1 MDEKYK
7 TLLTSSFDAYLE
19 LLNQEAFPPGC
30 SYLSYDFDFLS
41 NRAWHLLGKE
51 MVECDLRELTNLLN
65 RWLYSLKR
73 WHAWNQAICPH
84 DEQTA
89 WALRSEFL
97 DAFAQECL
105 LKPSAMRDIFT
116 SVATSALHQVRLRS
130 DPAYSDRLEGDPVS
144 PTDKPR
150 PLTRGRKEARLRAI
164 ANKWP
169 EGEALLAA
177 ICRMD
182 NDAYKDATSNYRN
195 LSSHTIGPRLG
206 LGTTRTVT
214 RTVQQATR
222 LEQASGEFFRQVLI
236 PGKMCVTYGFGG
248 TLPLDLDAVL
258 IENERQLKLARDCY
272 EKYLTVLKIAVAAI
286 RHIPEEKK

>member
-1 MDEKYK
+1 
-7 TLLTSSFDAYLE
+7 
-19 LLNQEAFPPGC
+19 
-30 SYLSYDFDFLS
+30 
-41 NRAWHLLGKE
+41 
-51 MVECDLRELTNLLN
+51 
-65 RWLYSLKR
+65 
-73 WHAWNQAICPH
+73 
-84 DEQTA
+84 
-89 WALRSEFL
+89 
-97 DAFAQECL
+97 
-105 LKPSAMRDIFT
+105 
-116 SVATSALHQVRLRS
+116 
-130 DPAYSDRLEGDPVS
+130 LEGDPVS
-144 PTDKPR
+144 PTDKPKR
-150 PLTRGRKEARLRAI
+150 LTRRQKEARLRSI

-169 EGEALLAA
+169 EGKALLAA

-222 LEQASGEFFRQVLI
+222 LEQGSDGFFRQVLI